1 MYLKCSIY
9 FNGKDHNPT
18 LCNNMFSM
26 NVDHKKSWDG
36 RDERKRRDDDESS
49 DEGEK
54 KRKQGRILSCL
65 NRTFYRITV

>member
-1 MYLKCSIY
+1 
-9 FNGKDHNPT
+9 
-18 LCNNMFSM
+18 MFSM

-65 NRTFYRITV
+65 NSTFYRITV